1 MVIYKDNGKGGRDA
15 INVTLGDDGT
25 FELDGKKIGYG
36 KDGKFY
42 ELTDQEGNWQFDAS
56 KNGWFKHDNAAQQ
69 WVQDHPNLA
78 YNGTVAKDSWEGV
91 HTTTDNKGVVYNGA
105 NQIQWDQSAN
115 PRDYKRALR
124 DERRYNYLARR
135 AANRQDFRIG
145 KLTWAKMREFNTNE
159 WKRNYG
165 RQPEGQQN
173 QLEAD
178 NARAKAYKAKY
189 RAEGLKAAQTRNA
202 TVPQE
207 GPTQFPTQTTATND
221 NQNSQST
228 IQQSTAALRP
238 FDPNA
243 PTFRF
248 GGKLSYFDYL
258 QM

>member
-1 MVIYKDNGKGGRDA
+1 MTIYRDNGKGGRDA
-15 INVTLGDDGT
+15 INVTPGDDGT

-36 KDGKFY
+36 SDGKFY
-42 ELTDQEGNWQFDAS
+42 ELTGKGEGWQFDAS
-56 KNGWFKHDNAAQQ
+56 KNGWFQHDEPAQS
-69 WVQDHPNLA
+69 WVQEHPDLA
-78 YNGTVAKDSWEGV
+78 YNGTVAKDSWEAV

-124 DERRYNYLARR
+124 DERRYDYLARR
-135 AANRQDFRIG
+135 AANRQDYRNG
-145 KLTWAKMREFNTNE
+145 KLTWAKMREFNKGI
-159 WKRNYG
+159 WKQTYG
-165 RQPEGQQN
+165 TQPEGRQN

-189 RAEGLKAAQTRNA
+189 RAEGAKAAQTRNA
-202 TVPQE
+202 AVSQA
-207 GPTQFPTQTTATND
+207 GPTQFPAQTTVTND

-228 IQQSTAALRP
+228 IQQSTSAVRP
-238 FDPNA
+238 FDENA